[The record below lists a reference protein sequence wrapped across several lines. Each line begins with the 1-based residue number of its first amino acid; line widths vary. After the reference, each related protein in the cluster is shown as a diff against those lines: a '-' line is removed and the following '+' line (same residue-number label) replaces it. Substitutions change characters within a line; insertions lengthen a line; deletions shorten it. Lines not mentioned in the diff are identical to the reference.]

1 MCSGPVPAGSTMDL
15 LVFVLVAL
23 IILALLGWALSLIP
37 MDQTIRTIVM
47 VLAILICILI
57 ILRRLGYV

>member
-1 MCSGPVPAGSTMDL
+1 MDL
-15 LVFVLVAL
+15 LIFVIVAL
-23 IILALLGWALSLIP
+23 VVLALLGWALSLIP

>member
-1 MCSGPVPAGSTMDL
+1 MDL
-15 LVFVLVAL
+15 LIFVIVAL
-23 IILALLGWALSLIP
+23 IVLALLGWALSLIP

>member
-1 MCSGPVPAGSTMDL
+1 LDL
-15 LVFVLVAL
+15 LIFVIVAL
-23 IILALLGWALSLIP
+23 IVLALLGWALSLIP
-37 MDQTIRTIVM
+37 MDQTIRTIIM

>member
-1 MCSGPVPAGSTMDL
+1 MDL
-15 LVFVLVAL
+15 LIFVIVAL
-23 IILALLGWALSLIP
+23 VILALLGWALSLIP

>member
-1 MCSGPVPAGSTMDL
+1 VDL
-15 LVFVLVAL
+15 LIFVIVAL
-23 IILALLGWALSLIP
+23 VVLALLGWALSLIP

>member
-1 MCSGPVPAGSTMDL
+1 LDL
-15 LVFVLVAL
+15 LIFVIVAL
-23 IILALLGWALSLIP
+23 IVLALLGWALSLIP

>member
-1 MCSGPVPAGSTMDL
+1 MDL
-15 LVFVLVAL
+15 LIFVIVAL

-47 VLAILICILI
+47 VLAIVICILI

>member
-1 MCSGPVPAGSTMDL
+1 MDL
-15 LVFVLVAL
+15 LIFVIVAL
-23 IILALLGWALSLIP
+23 IVLALLGWALSLIP
-37 MDQTIRTIVM
+37 MDLNIRTIIM

>member
-1 MCSGPVPAGSTMDL
+1 MDL
-15 LVFVLVAL
+15 LIFVIVAL

>member
-1 MCSGPVPAGSTMDL
+1 VDL
-15 LVFVLVAL
+15 LIFVIVAL
-23 IILALLGWALSLIP
+23 IVLALLGWALSLIP

>member
-1 MCSGPVPAGSTMDL
+1 MDL
-15 LVFVLVAL
+15 LIFVIVAL
-23 IILALLGWALSLIP
+23 IVLALLGWALSLIP
-37 MDQTIRTIVM
+37 MDQTIRTIIM

>member
-1 MCSGPVPAGSTMDL
+1 MI
-15 LVFVLVAL
+15 VAL
-23 IILALLGWALSLIP
+23 IVLALLGWALSLIP
-37 MDQTIRTIVM
+37 MDQTIRTIIM